1 MQPKESFRSCCRRRA
16 FTLVELLVVIGII
29 AVLIS
34 ILLPALN
41 KVREQGKDVTCKS
54 NMRQIF
60 LACRMAASENKD
72 QVPRGAKLWETPT
85 AGSALDRQKL
95 ELNTA
100 FLHDST
106 GKANF
111 EYGCIWKFISPTRLA
126 RQQIVLCPSDI
137 VGHDRLRYGGVQ
149 NIERNFS
156 YSFNARVTL
165 EAEDAGLRQSEG
177 GLSGAKAY
185 PGTITF
191 AQVIKPAEKIY
202 IFEELG
208 PNDGWCLDPAT
219 NGDDY
224 PTGRHGYRSLKEVQN
239 GVPEKKGTGNHAFF
253 DGHVE
258 GLPPTAILTDSANTA
273 AQNQKALGLY
283 KPLIWR
289 GPRGT

>member
-1 MQPKESFRSCCRRRA
+1 MKRRNG

-41 KVREQGKDVTCKS
+41 RVREQGKDVTCKS

-60 LACRMAASENKD
+60 LAARMSASENGD

-85 AGSALDRQKL
+85 SGTPLERQKM
-95 ELNTA
+95 EQNTA

-111 EYGCIWKFISPTRLA
+111 EMGCIWKFISPTRLA

-156 YSFNARVTL
+156 YSFNARVTQ
-165 EAEDAGLRQSEG
+165 EAEDENLRRSEG
-177 GLSGAKAY
+177 GLSGFKRY
-185 PGTITF
+185 PGTISF
-191 AQVIKPAEKIY
+191 AQIVKPAEKIY

-219 NGDDY
+219 NPDDY
-224 PTGRHGYRSLKEVQN
+224 PSGRHGYRSLKEVQN

-258 GLPPTAILTDSANTA
+258 GLPPTAILSSSTNTA
-273 AQNQKALGLY
+273 AQNAKNIGLY
-283 KPLIWR
+283 KPLTWR
-289 GPRGT
+289 GANGT